1 MCLIL
6 FAWKAHPD
14 YTLVVAANR
23 DEFHNRPTE
32 PAHIWPDIQ
41 PTLIAGRD
49 LQAGGTWMG
58 ITDNGRFAAVTNYR
72 EVPSADS
79 ELSRGELVTDYLN
92 GDQSAQDYAQL
103 LHSKGQRYAGFN
115 LLIGDDSQLLHISNR
130 SQSITDIKPGIH
142 GLSNATLNTPW
153 PKVQIGKSRLQQ
165 LLLSP
170 PNHADLQALLSNQ
183 QTAAD
188 NELPSTGINLEME
201 RMLSASK
208 IISPSYGTRSSTSLL
223 LGNNRHIDF
232 YEQSY
237 DTQGKP
243 VSKAHIQK

>member
-14 YTLVVAANR
+14 YPLIVAANR

-32 PAHIWPDIQ
+32 SAHIWPDIQ
-41 PTLIAGRD
+41 PDLIAGRD

-58 ITDNGRFAAVTNYR
+58 ITGNGRFAAVTNYR
-72 EVPSADS
+72 EVPPAES
-79 ELSRGELVTDYLN
+79 ELSRGELVIDYLN
-92 GDQSAQDYAQL
+92 GHQSAQHYAQL
-103 LHSKGQRYAGFN
+103 LHSKSRRYAGFN
-115 LLIGDDSQLLHISNR
+115 LLIGDHSQLLHISNR

-153 PKVQIGKSRLQQ
+153 PKVQTGKSYLQQ
-165 LLLSP
+165 LLSGQFG
-170 PNHADLQALLSNQ
+170 HADLQMLLGNE

-188 NELPSTGINLEME
+188 DQLPATGINLEME

-208 IISPSYGTRSSTSLL
+208 IVSPSYGTRSSTSLL
-223 LGNNRHIDF
+223 LSRNGHIDF

-237 DTQGKP
+237 DPQGKP
-243 VSKAHIQK
+243 ASKAHIQK